1 MRQQG
6 RTIVGSMVWL
16 VLVGPRPGMAD
27 EPLSRFEYHRRAMG
41 VDFTVVLYGARKGA
55 ANSAAEAALDRI
67 TEIDLICS
75 DYQASSELRRL
86 CAAAKPGESMPVS
99 RDLARVLHRSQ
110 QVAKLSG
117 GAFDVT
123 VGPLTKLWRRA
134 RRQKKLP
141 PADRFR
147 QARTLVGHR
156 LLEVDIAARRVTL
169 KRAGMRL
176 DLGGIAKGYAVDRA
190 MEVLA
195 GHGFT
200 RAMVD
205 GSGDLA
211 VGDPPPGRKGWRVEV
226 ESLGSPGQ
234 ASGRRPPVL
243 ELSNTAIATSGDA
256 YQSVTIDGRRYS
268 HILDPRTGLGLT
280 TSSSVTVIA
289 ADATTA
295 DALASAISVMGPL
308 AGQKLIGETR
318 GVESLF
324 VTRVENRRT
333 IRRSQGWP
341 ARSATRQPRLPGQPQ
356 AGRCG
361 KALVTTLE
369 DRHP

>member
-1 MRQQG
+1 LSQHG
-6 RTIVGSMVWL
+6 RTIVGGVVCAIL
-16 VLVGPRPGMAD
+16 IGIRPGLAD
-27 EPLSRFEYHRRAMG
+27 DPLSRFEYHRRAMG
-41 VDFTVVLYGARKGA
+41 VDFSIVLYGAEKGA
-55 ANSAAEAALDRI
+55 ANSAAAAALDRV
-67 TEIDLICS
+67 TLIDSICS
-75 DYQASSELRRL
+75 DYQADSELRRL
-86 CAAAKPGESMPVS
+86 CARAKAGKAMPVS
-99 RDLARVLHRSQ
+99 GDLARVLQRSQ
-110 QVAKLSG
+110 QVAKLTG

-147 QARTLVGHR
+147 QARMLVGHR
-156 LLEVDIAARRVTL
+156 LLEVDGPVRQVTL

-195 GHGFT
+195 RHGFT

-211 VGDPPPGRKGWRVEV
+211 VGDPPPGRTGWKVEV
-226 ESLGSPGQ
+226 ESLGSP
-234 ASGRRPPVL
+234 GRRPPVL
-243 ELSNTAIATSGDA
+243 ELSNTAIATSGDT

-280 TSSSVTVIA
+280 TRSSVTVIA

-295 DALASAISVMGPL
+295 DALASAISVMGPV
-308 AGQKLIGETR
+308 AGQKLIEKTR

-324 VTRVENRRT
+324 VTRVENRST

-341 ARSATRQPRLPGQPQ
+341 SRSATR
-356 AGRCG
+356 
-361 KALVTTLE
+361 
-369 DRHP
+369 